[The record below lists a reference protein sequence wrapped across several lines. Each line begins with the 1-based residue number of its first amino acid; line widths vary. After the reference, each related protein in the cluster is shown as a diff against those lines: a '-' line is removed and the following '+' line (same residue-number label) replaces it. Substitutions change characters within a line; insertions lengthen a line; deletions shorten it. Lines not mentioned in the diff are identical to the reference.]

1 MSDFHNKSQFLTIVL
16 VCGTGAFLF
25 VMRNNPLAN
34 SSLDLSAVNAAVT
47 PLPHDTALIQPVSLK
62 VVMLLV
68 ICFCTRAYPQSE
80 RLVSMTAPNSRLYT
94 TICITERCEIH
105 KAVAGIVV
113 SKLGPGDIHLRRI
126 HCVAVAWGVGDVCAR
141 IEAAG
146 TRGTIPRLAIADDCI
161 GDRIARRRHRSSK
174 VVLFHL
180 DCIPV
185 RIVLSFDQIAGGSV

>member
-105 KAVAGIVV
+105 KAAY
-113 SKLGPGDIHLRRI
+113 
-126 HCVAVAWGVGDVCAR
+126 AVDLVDPQYAHDRKQERKTFCKVKGLKYSACS
-141 IEAAG
+141 
-146 TRGTIPRLAIADDCI
+146 LAF
-161 GDRIARRRHRSSK
+161 G
-174 VVLFHL
+174 
-180 DCIPV
+180 
-185 RIVLSFDQIAGGSV
+185 